1 MDKIFYPDAEIERET
16 LDPGKVS
23 RKVRAR
29 GGRLMIV
36 EVAFAAGGVGAEHAH
51 PHDQATYCL
60 SGEFRFS
67 VGEESRTLRAGDSVF
82 IPGGALHGT
91 TCLKEGAL
99 LDTFS
104 PQREDFL
111 KSHG

>member
-1 MDKIFYPDAEIERET
+1 MDKIFFPDLEIGRDV
-16 LDPGKVS
+16 LDPGKVT
-23 RKVRAR
+23 RKVRAH
-29 GGRLMIV
+29 GGKIMIV
-36 EVAFAAGGVGAEHAH
+36 EVSFAAGGVGAAHGH

-60 SGEFRFS
+60 SGEFRFT
-67 VGEESRTLRAGDSVF
+67 VGDETRTLRPGDSVF

-91 TCLKEGAL
+91 TCVQQGAL

-111 KSHG
+111 RK